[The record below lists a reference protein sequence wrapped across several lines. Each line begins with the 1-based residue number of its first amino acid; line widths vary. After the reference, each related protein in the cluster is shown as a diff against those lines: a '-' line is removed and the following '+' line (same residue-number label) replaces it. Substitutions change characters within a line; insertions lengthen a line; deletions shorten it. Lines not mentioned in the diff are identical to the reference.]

1 MTLGWVCMFVEFI
14 KLGTRVTMLR
24 EMRGE
29 RGREG
34 GVGGSKN

>member
-1 MTLGWVCMFVEFI
+1 MCVELGM
-14 KLGTRVTMLR
+14 RVTMLR